1 MDNNRL
7 ILAVALSVAILVGFE
22 FILPKQNRQA
32 LHHQATQTTQ
42 ATPPGEAPAPQIDT
56 ASAGT
61 QPEAIPSPLAGRQ
74 GTGQQAADQRIPID
88 APRVK
93 GSIDLTGARLDD
105 VVLRDYRET
114 IQANS
119 PQVRVLE
126 PRSAPQPNLVQVGW
140 SAAPDSTVKLPDS
153 QTRWT
158 TDGHSLTPT
167 SPTTLTWNNGAGLT
181 FRVVFTVDRNFM
193 FGVEQSVQ
201 NATGQAV
208 SLYPWSRVSRGY
220 TPAVTGGYLVHEG
233 PIAVVDGRLEEMSY
247 KTVQSNSA
255 SGNGVG
261 WSAPQPAPAAGA
273 QPQGAWAGIT
283 DKYWLTAII
292 PNAATAGTATYRYVS
307 NSGAGTYQIDFLAS
321 SPTVIAA
328 GATASSSSHV
338 FAGAKEV
345 HLLEGYQ
352 ASLHI
357 ADFWK
362 AVDFG
367 WFAFLT
373 KPIFYVLDWLNT
385 RLGNFGL
392 ALLAFTL
399 IVKTLFFPLATKSF
413 RSMSKMK
420 LLSPKMTAVRERH
433 KDDPMKM
440 NQEMMALYKTE
451 GVNPASGCLPMLV
464 QIPVFWCLYKDLYV
478 TIEMRH
484 APFFGWIRDLSAP
497 DPTNL
502 FNLFGLIPFDPTVIS
517 PMLHLGVWPIILG
530 ITMFMQQRMNP
541 PPPDP
546 TQAKLFQI
554 MPLIFTFVLA
564 RQPAG
569 LVIYYCWN
577 NTLTVAQQWLIMRS
591 TKLGG
596 GRAVRPVRS

>member
-7 ILAVALSVAILVGFE
+7 ILAVVLSVAILLGFE
-22 FILPKQNRQA
+22 LLMPKQNRPA
-32 LHHQATQTTQ
+32 LHQQAAQSTQS
-42 ATPPGEAPAPQIDT
+42 TPPGEAPRPITDPAT
-56 ASAGT
+56 AGT
-61 QPEAIPSPLAGRQ
+61 QPVAVPSPQDGLRSGVRL
-74 GTGQQAADQRIPID
+74 PIE

-93 GSIDLTGARLDD
+93 GSIDLTGAKLDD
-105 VVLRDYRET
+105 LVLRDYRET
-114 IQANS
+114 VQGNS

-126 PRSAPQPNLVQVGW
+126 PGSDPQPNLVQLGW
-140 SAAPDSTVKLPDS
+140 SAAPDSQVRLPDGR
-153 QTRWT
+153 TRWT
-158 TDGHSLTPT
+158 ADKPALSTGTPLTL
-167 SPTTLTWNNGAGLT
+167 SWDNGAGLI
-181 FRVVFTVDRNFM
+181 FQLVFSVDRDFM
-193 FGVEQSVQ
+193 FSVEQRVRNVGPQ
-201 NATGQAV
+201 PV
-208 SLYPWSRVSRGY
+208 SLYPWSRVSRAY

-233 PIAVVDGRLEEMSY
+233 PIAVIGGRLQEMSY
-247 KTVQSNSA
+247 KSVQSDSA
-255 SGNGVG
+255 ANGGVG
-261 WSAPQPAPAAGA
+261 WSATQPAGTQA
-273 QPQGAWAGIT
+273 AWAGIT
-283 DKYWLTAII
+283 DKYWLTAIL
-292 PNAATAGTATYRYVS
+292 PAAGVAETGSYRYVP
-307 NSGAGTYQIDFLAS
+307 NAGAGTYQIDF
-321 SPTVIAA
+321 IAQA
-328 GATASSSSHV
+328 PVVVAPGATASSVSHV

-345 HLLEGYQ
+345 HLLERYEAG
-352 ASLHI
+352 LH
-357 ADFWK
+357 ATDFWK

-373 KPIFYVLDWLNT
+373 KPIFTVLDWLNT
-385 RLGNFGL
+385 VLGNFGL

-440 NQEMMALYKTE
+440 NQEMMALYKSE

-502 FNLFGLIPFDPTVIS
+502 FNGFGLIPFDPTAIS
-517 PMLHLGVWPIILG
+517 PMLHLGVWPLVLG
-530 ITMFMQQRMNP
+530 VTMFMQQRMNP

-546 TQAKLFQI
+546 TQARLFQV

-591 TKLGG
+591 TRLGG
-596 GRAVRPVRS
+596 GRAVRPARS

>member
-7 ILAVALSVAILVGFE
+7 ILAVVLSVAILLGFE
-22 FILPKQNRQA
+22 LLMPKQNRQA
-32 LHHQATQTTQ
+32 LHQQAAQSTQ
-42 ATPPGEAPAPQIDT
+42 ATPPGEAPRPVTDATTP
-56 ASAGT
+56 GT
-61 QPEAIPSPLAGRQ
+61 QPVAVPSPQDELRS
-74 GTGQQAADQRIPID
+74 GQRLPIE
-88 APRVK
+88 APRVR
-93 GSIDLTGARLDD
+93 GSIDLTGAKLDD
-105 VVLRDYRET
+105 LVLRDYHET
-114 IQANS
+114 VQDAS

-126 PRSAPQPNLVQVGW
+126 PARDPQPNLVQLGW
-140 SAAPDSTVKLPDS
+140 SAAPDSQVRLPDGR
-153 QTRWT
+153 TRWT
-158 TDGHSLTPT
+158 ADRKALSTGTPLTL
-167 SPTTLTWNNGAGLT
+167 SWDNGAGLT
-181 FRVVFTVDRNFM
+181 FQLVFSVDRDFM
-193 FGVEQSVQ
+193 FSVEQRVR
-201 NATGQAV
+201 NTGAAAV
-208 SLYPWSRVSRGY
+208 SLYPWSRVSRAY

-233 PIAVVDGRLEEMSY
+233 PIAVIGGRLQEMSY
-247 KTVQSNSA
+247 KTVQSDSA
-255 SGNGVG
+255 ANGGVG
-261 WSAPQPAPAAGA
+261 WSATQPAGA
-273 QPQGAWAGIT
+273 QAGWAGIT

-292 PNAATAGTATYRYVS
+292 PAAGLAETGSYRYVP
-307 NSGAGTYQIDFLAS
+307 NAGAGTYQIDFIAQA
-321 SPTVIAA
+321 PVTVAP
-328 GATASSSSHV
+328 GATASSVSHV

-345 HLLEGYQ
+345 HLLERYEAG
-352 ASLHI
+352 LH
-357 ADFWK
+357 ATDFWK

-373 KPIFYVLDWLNT
+373 KPIFTVLDWLNT
-385 RLGNFGL
+385 VLGNFGL

-502 FNLFGLIPFDPTVIS
+502 FNGFGLIPFDPTALTPI
-517 PMLHLGVWPIILG
+517 LHLGVWPIILG
-530 ITMFMQQRMNP
+530 ITMFAQQRMNP

-546 TQAKLFQI
+546 TQARLFQI

-591 TKLGG
+591 TRLGG
-596 GRAVRPVRS
+596 GRAVRPARS

>member
-7 ILAVALSVAILVGFE
+7 ILAVALSVAILLGFE
-22 FILPKQNRQA
+22 WIMPKQNHQA
-32 LHHQATQTTQ
+32 LRQQAIHSTQS
-42 ATPPGEAPAPQIDT
+42 TPAADAPKAQIDP
-56 ASAGT
+56 ASTGNSPVAVPDPGK
-61 QPEAIPSPLAGRQ
+61 QAPSRDARLPIEATRM
-74 GTGQQAADQRIPID
+74 R
-88 APRVK
+88 
-93 GSIDLTGARLDD
+93 GSINLTGARLDD

-114 IQANS
+114 VQPSS

-126 PRSAPQPNLVQVGW
+126 PATDPQPNLVQLGW
-140 SAAPDSTVKLPDS
+140 SAAPDSGIALPDRH
-153 QTRWT
+153 TRWT
-158 TDGHSLTPT
+158 SDRATLAPGTPA
-167 SPTTLTWNNGAGLT
+167 TLSWDNGGGVT
-181 FRVVFTVDRNFM
+181 FQLVFSVDRDFMFTV
-193 FGVEQSVQ
+193 EQRVR
-201 NATGQAV
+201 NATGHPL
-208 SLYPWSRVSRGY
+208 SLYPWSRVSRAY

-233 PIAVVDGRLEEMSY
+233 PLGVIAGRLEERSY
-247 KTVQSNSA
+247 KSLQNDSA
-255 SGNGVG
+255 SNGGVA
-261 WSAPQPAPAAGA
+261 WSAAQPAGALAG
-273 QPQGAWAGIT
+273 WAGIT

-292 PNAATAGTATYRYVS
+292 PPASTAQTASYRYVP
-307 NSGAGTYQIDFLAS
+307 NAGAGTYQIDF
-321 SPTVIAA
+321 IAA
-328 GATASSSSHV
+328 SPLVVAPGQTASSVSHV

-345 HLLEGYQ
+345 HLLDRYMDGLQ
-352 ASLHI
+352 I

-373 KPIFYVLDWLNT
+373 KPIFFVLDWLNNQ
-385 RLGNFGL
+385 LGNFGL

-399 IVKTLFFPLATKSF
+399 LVKTLFFPLATKSF

-420 LLSPKMTAVRERH
+420 LLSPKMTAVRERF

-478 TIEMRH
+478 TIEMRQ
-484 APFFGWIRDLSAP
+484 APFFGWIRDLSVP

-502 FNLFGLIPFDPTVIS
+502 FNLFGLVPFDPTTIS

-530 ITMFMQQRMNP
+530 ATMFMQQRMNP

-591 TKLGG
+591 TRLGG

>member
-7 ILAVALSVAILVGFE
+7 ILAVALSVAILLGFE
-22 FILPKQNRQA
+22 LIMPKQNRQA
-32 LHHQATQTTQ
+32 LHQQASQTTQ
-42 ATPPGEAPAPQIDT
+42 ATPASDAPKPMIDPAAAGNQPVAVPAPAPN
-56 ASAGT
+56 AR
-61 QPEAIPSPLAGRQ
+61 L
-74 GTGQQAADQRIPID
+74 PID
-88 APRVK
+88 APRME
-93 GSIDLTGARLDD
+93 GSIDLTGAKLDD
-105 VVLRDYRET
+105 LVLRDYHET
-114 IQANS
+114 VQPGS

-126 PRSAPQPNLVQVGW
+126 PDADPQPNLVQLGW
-140 SAAPDSTVKLPDS
+140 GAAAGSAVRLPNG

-158 TDGHSLTPT
+158 ADNKALSTA
-167 SPTTLTWNNGAGLT
+167 SPVTLSWDNGAGLT
-181 FRVVFTVDRNFM
+181 FQLVFSVDRDFM
-193 FGVEQSVQ
+193 FSVEQRVA
-201 NATGQAV
+201 NHTGRPV
-208 SLYPWSRVSRGY
+208 SLYPWSRVSRAY

-233 PIAVVDGRLEEMSY
+233 PLGVIGGRLEERSY
-247 KTVQSNSA
+247 RSLQTDSA
-255 SGNGVG
+255 ANAGVA
-261 WSAPQPAPAAGA
+261 WTAQQPAGGQA
-273 QPQGAWAGIT
+273 AWAGIT

-292 PNAATAGTATYRYVS
+292 PQSRAAQTASYRYVP
-307 NSGAGTYQIDFLAS
+307 NGGAGTYQIDFIAA
-321 SPTVIAA
+321 SPTVTAD
-328 GATASSSSHV
+328 GATSSSVSHV

-345 HLLEGYQ
+345 HLLDRYEAG
-352 ASLHI
+352 LHV

-373 KPIFYVLDWLNT
+373 KPIFFVLDWLNT
-385 RLGNFGL
+385 VLGNFGL

-399 IVKTLFFPLATKSF
+399 LVKTLFFPLATKSF

-420 LLSPKMTAVRERH
+420 LLSPKMTAVRERF
-433 KDDPMKM
+433 KDDPVKM

-502 FNLFGLIPFDPTVIS
+502 FNLFGLIPFDPTVLTPI
-517 PMLHLGVWPIILG
+517 LHLGVWPLILG
-530 ITMFMQQRMNP
+530 VTMFAQQRMNP

-546 TQAKLFQI
+546 TQARLFQI

-591 TKLGG
+591 TRLGG
-596 GRAVRPVRS
+596 GRGGQAARPVSG

>member
-7 ILAVALSVAILVGFE
+7 ILAVALSIAILVGFE
-22 FILPKQNRQA
+22 FILPTQNRAA
-32 LHHQATQTTQ
+32 LHHQAAQTTQ
-42 ATPPGEAPAPQIDT
+42 ATPAGDAPAPQIDT
-56 ASAGT
+56 ASAGN
-61 QPEAIPSPLAGRQ
+61 QPVSIPAPLS
-74 GTGQQAADQRIPID
+74 GQVSDQRVPID

-114 IQANS
+114 IRANS

-140 SAAPDSTVKLPDS
+140 SAGPDSPLRLPDS

-167 SPTTLTWNNGAGLT
+167 SPLTLTWNNGAGLT
-181 FRVVFTVDRNFM
+181 FHVVFTVDRDFM

-201 NATGQAV
+201 NATGQPV

-220 TPAVTGGYLVHEG
+220 TPLVTGGYLVHEG

-247 KTVQSNSA
+247 KSVQSNAA

-261 WSAPQPAPAAGA
+261 WSAPQPGPVAGA
-273 QPQGAWAGIT
+273 QPLGAQSPGAWAGIT

-292 PNAATAGTATYRYVS
+292 PGAAAAGTATYRYVP

-321 SPTVIAA
+321 SPTVVAP
-328 GATASSSSHV
+328 GATASSTSHV

-385 RLGNFGL
+385 VLGNFGL

-420 LLSPKMTAVRERH
+420 LLAPKMTAVRERY
-433 KDDPMKM
+433 KDDPMAM
-440 NQEMMALYKTE
+440 NKEMMALYKTE

-502 FNLFGLIPFDPTVIS
+502 FNGFGLVPFDPTALS
-517 PMLHLGVWPIILG
+517 PMLHLGVWPLVLG
-530 ITMFMQQRMNP
+530 VTMFMQQRMNP

-546 TQAKLFQI
+546 TQARLFQI

>member
-1 MDNNRL
+1 MDNKRL
-7 ILAVALSVAILVGFE
+7 ILAVALSVAILLIFE
-22 FILPKQNRQA
+22 LIMPKHN
-32 LHHQATQTTQ
+32 HQAVLQQAAQSTR
-42 ATPPGEAPAPQIDT
+42 ATPPSQ
-56 ASAGT
+56 ASAPVLNTSSSGHS
-61 QPEAIPSPLAGRQ
+61 PVAVPSPQASH
-74 GTGQQAADQRIPID
+74 AADVRVPIQ
-88 APRVK
+88 ATRVE

-105 VVLRDYRET
+105 LVLRNYRET

-119 PQVRVLE
+119 PLVRVLE
-126 PRSAPQPNLVQVGW
+126 PGSDPQPNYVQLGW
-140 SAAPDSTVKLPDS
+140 SAAPGSDVVLPNGR
-153 QTRWT
+153 TRWT
-158 TDGHSLTPT
+158 AGAKALTPGT
-167 SPTTLTWNNGAGLT
+167 PMTLSWDNGAGLT
-181 FRVVFTVDRNFM
+181 FQLVFRIDQDFM
-193 FGVEQSVQ
+193 FAVDQTVQ
-201 NATGQAV
+201 NHTGHPV

-220 TPAVTGGYLVHEG
+220 KPEVTGGYLVHEG
-233 PIAVVDGRLEEMSY
+233 PIAVINGRLEERSY
-247 KTVQSNSA
+247 KSLETDSA
-255 SGNGVG
+255 ADGGVA
-261 WSAPQPAPAAGA
+261 WSAAQPAGA
-273 QPQGAWAGIT
+273 QKAWAGVT
-283 DKYWLTAII
+283 DKYWLTAVI
-292 PNAATAGTATYRYVS
+292 PASKAAQTGNYRYVP
-307 NSGAGTYQIDFLAS
+307 NGGAGIYEVSFIQAS
-321 SPTVIAA
+321 PEVIAPGASA
-328 GATASSSSHV
+328 GSVTHV

-345 HLLEGYQ
+345 HLLDAYMD
-352 ASLHI
+352 ALHI
-357 ADFWK
+357 TDFWK

-373 KPIFYVLDWLNT
+373 KPIFFVLDWLNN

-420 LLSPKMTAVRERH
+420 LLQPKMTAVRERF
-433 KDDPMKM
+433 KDDPMQM
-440 NQEMMALYKTE
+440 NKEMMTLYKSE

-478 TIEMRH
+478 TIEMRQ
-484 APFFGWIRDLSAP
+484 APFFGWIRDLSVP
-497 DPTNL
+497 DPTNI
-502 FNLFGLIPFDPTVIS
+502 FNLFGLIPFDVTAIS

-530 ITMFMQQRMNP
+530 ATMFMQQRMNP

-591 TKLGG
+591 TRLGG
-596 GRAVRPVRS
+596 GVGGRRSARPVRS